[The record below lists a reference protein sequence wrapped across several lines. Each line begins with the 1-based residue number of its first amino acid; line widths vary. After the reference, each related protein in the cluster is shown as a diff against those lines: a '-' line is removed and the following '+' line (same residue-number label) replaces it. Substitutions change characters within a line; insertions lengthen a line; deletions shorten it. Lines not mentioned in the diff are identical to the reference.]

1 MFVSS
6 LVQLDTTLCGT
17 SCHGNVWIFRKIFC
31 WSRGRKRYVPQAD
44 TNSRSGVPQWVF
56 GLWYFSA
63 PPVSRAMEHASFEQ
77 FEDVFHMYSVL
88 RGCKKLC
95 ISMLCQRE
103 RLEISLEMI
112 QLHLYI
118 YIYIIYLYIYTYITY
133 IYIIIYLF
141 FVYVHIYISLYIY
154 CIYNMS
160 IVLRGQ
166 KCLTIQKKLPT
177 GELPTDTSGPTSQRF
192 QTQVDGTGGMLVFW
206 RTVPSSEGSCGLFF
220 EAKILPATN
229 SNRPWKWGPPG
240 SLEIPIGNH
249 HF

>member
-1 MFVSS
+1 
-6 LVQLDTTLCGT
+6 
-17 SCHGNVWIFRKIFC
+17 
-31 WSRGRKRYVPQAD
+31 
-44 TNSRSGVPQWVF
+44 
-56 GLWYFSA
+56 
-63 PPVSRAMEHASFEQ
+63 
-77 FEDVFHMYSVL
+77 MYSVL

-95 ISMLCQRE
+95 ISMLCQKE

-118 YIYIIYLYIYTYITY
+118 YIYFFIYLHTIHTYVYHYISLIYISLYIYFMYMY
-133 IYIIIYLF
+133 IY
-141 FVYVHIYISLYIY
+141 IYISLYIY

-220 EAKILPATN
+220 EAKILPETN
-229 SNRPWKWGPPG
+229 SNRP
-240 SLEIPIGNH
+240 
-249 HF
+249 